1 MSLKLSA
8 RCIKVNGEL
17 INFEKTAELQIH
29 GDTALEC
36 LEIIDGGDKGFTVIR
51 SGAITDCPNLT
62 TVICSK
68 FLTHIDSNAFVNCP
82 NLKEV
87 IVHESIQKIKYKAG
101 QATDITD
108 FPPFLGLVDCI
119 QKGC

>member
-1 MSLKLSA
+1 MMDFILKSSYNLYITYKGDIIMSLKLSA

-17 INFEKTAELQIH
+17 INFAKTAELQIH

-36 LEIIDGGDKGFTVIR
+36 LEIIDGGDEGFTVIR

-68 FLTHIDSNAFVNCP
+68 SLTHIDYGSITTLIA
-82 NLKEV
+82 
-87 IVHESIQKIKYKAG
+87 VH
-101 QATDITD
+101 
-108 FPPFLGLVDCI
+108 V
-119 QKGC
+119 